1 MVIALAVTLLAFNWK
16 SYEKQELTLVTRTVD
31 NAEEEMVQITQQEK
45 PPPPPKPPQQTTV
58 IEIVEDDV
66 EIEDDIEIDV
76 EADQE
81 TEVQDYVPVEEPE
94 EEEEETQIFQVVET
108 MPTFPGGDAARI
120 KYLQNN
126 LKYPTMA
133 RESGIQGKVFVTFV
147 VEKDGSIT
155 DVKVLRGIGGG
166 CDEEAVRVIKNMPKW
181 KPGKQR
187 GKPVRVQFNMPIVF
201 KLAG

>member
-1 MVIALAVTLLAFNWK
+1 M
-16 SYEKQELTLVTRTVD
+16 TRTVD
-31 NAEEEMVQITQQEK
+31 NAEEEMVQVTQQEK
-45 PPPPPKPPQQTTV
+45 PPPPPKPPQQTSV

-66 EIEDDIEIDV
+66 EIDDDIEIDV